1 MSGPVP
7 AFRPEFPEDFVEGAH
22 QIVRRRTAQFQQ
34 RQRAKLV
41 LLLHENPLVS
51 NVAAGE
57 HVEMHPDSVRDWR
70 RRWAKGDFSL
80 QDKSGRGRKPAFFP
94 G

>member
-7 AFRPEFPEDFVEGAH
+7 AFRPEFPEDFVERAH
-22 QIVRRRTAQFQQ
+22 QIVRQRTAQFQE

-41 LLLHENPLVS
+41 LLLHEKPLVS
-51 NVAAGE
+51 NVAAGR